1 MALIMGCASRY
12 ERYGTISSGTVIDSP
27 IEAESYRAKER
38 ENLPELGE
46 ESTLEDYLVY
56 AALHNPGLEASF
68 NRWKSAAERIPQAG
82 ALPDPRLHFSYSDM
96 RREGGVSQ
104 MFPWFGKRSL
114 DRNGA
119 AETAKAQYEEFQA
132 EKLKIFYEIKESYFE
147 YYYLG
152 REIAVTEENL
162 KLLQYMEQV
171 ARTKY
176 ESGQENQQAVIK
188 IQVETGNLEDRLLT
202 LRDSARP
209 LVAKTNAALGRPS
222 DAPILWPKEISNES
236 IDLSSEEFRAVL
248 GQNSPELRAK
258 SLLAETERISIER
271 SRKEYYPDVEI
282 GVSWMNEEMMTM
294 SGPER
299 KDLATGMISISLPLW
314 RSKYGA
320 GVREAET
327 RHEAAVKERED
338 SENRLTSDLAMAL
351 YEYRD
356 SERKI
361 DLYKNT
367 LIPKARQS
375 LDVSNEAFISGKA
388 SSLDV
393 IDAERVLLDFQLSY
407 ERALVDRAIRIAEIE
422 MLVGTEIPRV
432 RK

>member
-1 MALIMGCASRY
+1 LKYSYNDTSR
-12 ERYGTISSGTVIDSP
+12 
-27 IEAESYRAKER
+27 
-38 ENLPELGE
+38 EL
-46 ESTLEDYLVY
+46 
-56 AALHNPGLEASF
+56 
-68 NRWKSAAERIPQAG
+68 
-82 ALPDPRLHFSYSDM
+82 
-96 RREGGVSQ
+96 GVSQ

-114 DRNGA
+114 ERNA
-119 AETAKAQYEEFQA
+119 AGGMARAQYEEFQA
-132 EKLKIFYEIKESYFE
+132 EKLRIFYEIKESYFE

-176 ESGQENQQAVIK
+176 ESGQEDQQAVIK

-248 GQNSPELRAK
+248 GQTSPELRAK

-294 SGPER
+294 SGQER

-320 GVREAET
+320 GVREAEA
-327 RHEAAVKERED
+327 RHEAAVRERED

-407 ERALVDRAIRIAEIE
+407 ERALVDRAVKIAEIE

-432 RK
+432 GKETMTSTEKAAEKVREKNHE